1 MASEYSVNIRLNTEQ
16 VRKDLKDIKKDIDKL
31 GKVNLGTNRKTQKTE
46 AQILDSKRAQQDMM
60 SKTRRIGDLVQK
72 QADQGLKVGRAQEA
86 IQKSAL
92 LNQKKDFI
100 GSEKLLKVAMNE
112 LKTQK
117 GISKEI
123 AQQAALK
130 TKLSSG
136 AARAAGQSIGRQIAS
151 PIGGTRTMMGS
162 PLQLG
167 FAGAGMG
174 RSSLRGNRFQFGS
187 PAFFEAGARAG
198 GASSPLLGTR
208 FDFGSPAQLAFSGG
222 PSLPI
227 GGSRFTPGSPAFFN
241 AAARTG
247 GARSPIGGSRFTFGS
262 PAFNAAQGVGA
273 PRVPIGGRSDLVGS
287 PANLLSIGKQNAM
300 PVKGFESL
308 VGSPAYYEAQNKE
321 MFRIAKMNTLP
332 VKGLKHIVG
341 SPAYFEDQLKK
352 VKKMKGQTGFK
363 ADQYGPQLPPMQ
375 DVRFPTGRASAL
387 NFDSQGNLLPGP
399 AGSRQTRAGLRR
411 TLARNRGPA
420 FQSAAIS
427 GAFPLLFGQGPI
439 AAAGGALGGGLGGAF
454 GGQMGGFAGGLI
466 GTAVV
471 SGVQSFVNSI
481 KELGSA
487 LDPVSGSAS
496 QAVQSLGFLS
506 SARAREIALIEKQI
520 GRQTAL
526 AAVRK
531 ELADTVGAKQTLAL
545 QEAARDINDFQKSI
559 QESLARFRANAASF
573 MADITPGSAVER
585 EMINRGVATDP
596 QSELSKAF
604 LANQAAAQSITGRSL
619 EARIAGFTEASGFLG
634 SGEGRITQ
642 AGKAELKRLKAER
655 DIMEVKLRALGIE
668 AKVSSL
674 VKDTNIT
681 FMEQLTTRR
690 TAFDLESRVLEL
702 RSQGINP
709 AIAKEMAM
717 FEKINS
723 DNVTG
728 LQSEID
734 LRKEALKTITD
745 ETKQQIL
752 QDEIA
757 GLEKGLVLLRKQN
770 KERIDAVKK
779 TMELNM
785 RTDLVV
791 SSAQKLKE
799 TLVTDIGEGIKG
811 LIRGTSTLNDVL
823 NNVLNKM
830 IDAAFNMAL
839 FGNVGGSF
847 MPGLGILGSIFRANG
862 GPVKGGGSYIVG
874 EKGPEVFTP
883 GVSGTITPNHALGGS
898 TNIVVNVDASGSNVE
913 GDEAE
918 GRELGRLISVAVQ
931 SEIIKQKRPGG
942 ILA

>member
-1 MASEYSVNIRLNTEQ
+1 MAANYKVNIQLDTKTLDKQLR
-16 VRKDLKDIKKDIDKL
+16 DLGVKVDKV
-31 GKVNLGTNRKTQKTE
+31 GKVKQQQGKKSTVIADKEIKQEQRKISLQNQFISNATKTQKISSKMVDFDKTKNLFADTKNKLQAGE
-46 AQILDSKRAQQDMM
+46 LDLAKKGILLTKQDILQTQ
-60 SKTRRIGDLVQK
+60 KLVSQEKKVTAEKVK
-72 QADQGLKVGRAQEA
+72 QVNLQSAGMNLIRLSGRAG
-86 IQKSAL
+86 KLGGRSAAVIDQQTAL
-92 LNQKKDFI
+92 RQPKALPSASMLAQRLGGDPASRGIKRLIPERLTDAGRIVSRDDTGGIRFTATSAKKAAVFEERINKARKRGIANNKKLI
-100 GSEKLLKVAMNE
+100 GSEVLRNKQ
-112 LKTQK
+112 TIQ
-117 GISKEI
+117 GIKATE
-123 AQQAALK
+123 QAA
-130 TKLSSG
+130 T
-136 AARAAGQSIGRQIAS
+136 AEARRLNQALRN
-151 PIGGTRTMMGS
+151 PIG
-162 PLQLG
+162 P
-167 FAGAGMG
+167 
-174 RSSLRGNRFQFGS
+174 
-187 PAFFEAGARAG
+187 
-198 GASSPLLGTR
+198 SSPLNR
-208 FDFGSPAQLAFSGG
+208 RGG
-222 PSLPI
+222 
-227 GGSRFTPGSPAFFN
+227 
-241 AAARTG
+241 
-247 GARSPIGGSRFTFGS
+247 
-262 PAFNAAQGVGA
+262 Q
-273 PRVPIGGRSDLVGS
+273 
-287 PANLLSIGKQNAM
+287 
-300 PVKGFESL
+300 
-308 VGSPAYYEAQNKE
+308 
-321 MFRIAKMNTLP
+321 
-332 VKGLKHIVG
+332 
-341 SPAYFEDQLKK
+341 
-352 VKKMKGQTGFK
+352 
-363 ADQYGPQLPPMQ
+363 
-375 DVRFPTGRASAL
+375 
-387 NFDSQGNLLPGP
+387 LLPGP
-399 AGSRQTRAGLRR
+399 AGSGRGSGL
-411 TLARNRGPA
+411 T
-420 FQSAAIS
+420 SALIS
-427 GAFPLLFGQGPI
+427 GAFPLLFGQGPL
-439 AAAGGALGGGLGGAF
+439 AAAGGFTGGLVGDKL

-487 LDPVSGSAS
+487 LDPVNGSAS

-520 GRQTAL
+520 GKQSAL

-531 ELADTVGAKQTLAL
+531 EMTETLGAGQTLAL
-545 QEAARDINDFQKSI
+545 QEAAKDIGSFQKSI
-559 QESLARFRANAASF
+559 QKSMAKFKGDVAKF
-573 MADITPGSAVER
+573 MKDVTPGSAVER
-585 EMINRGVATDP
+585 QMINRGVGTDP
-596 QSELSKAF
+596 QSELSKTF

-655 DIMEVKLRALGIE
+655 EIMEVKLRALGIE
-668 AKVSSL
+668 DKVSSL
-674 VKDTNIT
+674 VKDTNLT

-728 LQSEID
+728 LKSEID
-734 LRKEALKTITD
+734 LRKEVLKTTTD
-745 ETKQQIL
+745 KTKQQIL

-839 FGNVGGSF
+839 FGNFGGSF

-883 GVSGTITPNHALGGS
+883 GVSGMITPNEMLGGT
-898 TNIVVNVDASGSNVE
+898 TNVVVNVDASGSSVE
-913 GDEAE
+913 GDEE
-918 GRELGRLISVAVQ
+918 QGRELGRMISVAIQ
-931 SEIIKQKRPGG
+931 SELIKQKRPGG
-942 ILA
+942 MLA

>member
-16 VRKDLKDIKKDIDKL
+16 VRADLKDIKKDIDKL
-31 GKVNLGTNRKTQKTE
+31 GKVNLGTNRRTQRTE
-46 AQILDSKRAQQDMM
+46 AQITKSKDAQKAAMVE
-60 SKTRRIGDLVQK
+60 TRRIGDLVQK
-72 QADQGLKVGRAQEA
+72 AADQGLKVDKARSAINKAALADGRSEFKLSKAQH
-86 IQKSAL
+86 
-92 LNQKKDFI
+92 
-100 GSEKLLKVAMNE
+100 KVALEE
-112 LKTQK
+112 LKTQRA
-117 GISKEI
+117 ITKEK
-123 AQQAALK
+123 AQQSRLTAKSL
-130 TKLSSG
+130 
-136 AARAAGQSIGRQIAS
+136 AGGPFVSTGIAS
-151 PIGGTRTMMGS
+151 SRFGSVGQAGS
-162 PLQLG
+162 PR
-167 FAGAGMG
+167 FIANRAGMMQG
-174 RSSLRGNRFQFGS
+174 PADPPYAPGMFGS
-187 PAFFEAGARAG
+187 
-198 GASSPLLGTR
+198 S
-208 FDFGSPAQLAFSGG
+208 
-222 PSLPI
+222 PI
-227 GGSRFTPGSPAFFN
+227 GGSRFMFGSPAQRAFS
-241 AAARTG
+241 G
-247 GARSPIGGSRFTFGS
+247 GVSSPIGGSRFTFGS
-262 PAFNAAQGVGA
+262 PAFNAAQRAGA
-273 PRVPIGGRSDLVGS
+273 PRVPIGGNAGLVGS
-287 PANLLSIGKQNAM
+287 PANLLNIGKQNAM

-321 MFRIAKMNTLP
+321 MLRVAKMNVLP
-332 VKGLKHIVG
+332 IKGLKHIVG
-341 SPAYFEDQLKK
+341 SPAYLEDQAKQLKK
-352 VKKMKGQTGFK
+352 LRGAPTGFM
-363 ADQYGPQLPPMQ
+363 AAQYGPQQPMQ
-375 DVRFPTGRASAL
+375 GPMFPTGAAQPL
-387 NFDSQGNLLPGP
+387 NFVGDPRQGNLLPGP
-399 AGSRQTRAGLRR
+399 LGSRQIRARLSR

-420 FQSAAIS
+420 LQSAAIS

-487 LDPVSGSAS
+487 LDPVNGSAS

-531 ELADTVGAKQTLAL
+531 EMTEALGAGQTLAL
-545 QEAARDINDFQKSI
+545 QEAAKDINSFQKSI
-559 QESLARFRANAASF
+559 QASMTQFRADVAKF
-573 MADITPGSAVER
+573 MKDITPGSAVEGQ
-585 EMINRGVATDP
+585 MINRGVATDP

-604 LANQAAAQSITGRSL
+604 LANQAAAKSITGRSL

-655 DIMEVKLRALGIE
+655 DIMAVKLRALGIE
-668 AKVSSL
+668 DKVSSL

-717 FEKINS
+717 FEKINA
-723 DNVTG
+723 DNATG

-734 LRKEALKTITD
+734 LRKKALEQISDPLK
-745 ETKQQIL
+745 KQIL
-752 QDEIA
+752 IDEIA
-757 GLEKGLVLLRKQN
+757 GLEEGLKLLKDQN
-770 KERIDAVKK
+770 KERINAVKK

-785 RTDLVV
+785 KTNLVV
-791 SSAQKLKE
+791 SSAEKLKE
-799 TLVTDIGEGIKG
+799 TIVTDIGEGIKG
-811 LIRGTSTLNDVL
+811 LIRGTSTLSDVL
-823 NNVLNKM
+823 SGVVDKL

-847 MPGLGILGSIFRANG
+847 MPGLGLLGSIFRANG
-862 GPVKGGGSYIVG
+862 GPVKAGGSYVVG
-874 EKGPEVFTP
+874 ERGPEVFTP
-883 GVSGTITPNHALGGS
+883 GVSGMITPNHALGGS

-913 GDEAE
+913 GDEEE
-918 GRELGRLISVAVQ
+918 GRQLGIVLSAAIESEL
-931 SEIIKQKRPGG
+931 IKQKRPGG
-942 ILA
+942 LLA

>member
-16 VRKDLKDIKKDIDKL
+16 VKTDLKSIKTEIDKL
-31 GKVNLGTNRKTQKTE
+31 GRVNLGTNRRTQRTE
-46 AQILDSKRAQQDMM
+46 AQITKSKDAQRAAMVE
-60 SKTRRIGDLVQK
+60 TRRIGDLVQK
-72 QADQGLKVGRAQEA
+72 AADQGLKVDKARRAINKAALADGRQDFKTAKAQ
-86 IQKSAL
+86 Q
-92 LNQKKDFI
+92 
-100 GSEKLLKVAMNE
+100 KVALEE
-112 LKTQK
+112 LKIQRAIT
-117 GISKEI
+117 KEK
-123 AQQAALK
+123 AQQARLTAKSLPRSGPV
-130 TKLSSG
+130 SSLTSLG
-136 AARAAGQSIGRQIAS
+136 
-151 PIGGTRTMMGS
+151 GGT
-162 PLQLG
+162 PLGLSGVQAFPQTKDLG
-167 FAGAGMG
+167 MFGPKLPFIGQTTGFG

-187 PAFFEAGARAG
+187 Q
-198 GASSPLLGTR
+198 
-208 FDFGSPAQLAFSGG
+208 AQIEFSGRG
-222 PSLPI
+222 M
-227 GGSRFTPGSPAFFN
+227 G
-241 AAARTG
+241 
-247 GARSPIGGSRFTFGS
+247 
-262 PAFNAAQGVGA
+262 
-273 PRVPIGGRSDLVGS
+273 RVPIGGRSDLVGS
-287 PANLLSIGKQNAM
+287 PANLLRVGRENAM
-300 PVKGFESL
+300 PIGGFDFIPDSPKGKKFLANQQAKQQQLDELDLQKKLGEMEERSAKFRKEARLERKRSLSLGKDIVRIKTREADLDSRALEKRLLQNAPRES
-308 VGSPAYYEAQNKE
+308 
-321 MFRIAKMNTLP
+321 
-332 VKGLKHIVG
+332 
-341 SPAYFEDQLKK
+341 
-352 VKKMKGQTGFK
+352 
-363 ADQYGPQLPPMQ
+363 
-375 DVRFPTGRASAL
+375 L
-387 NFDSQGNLLPGP
+387 NFDSRGNLLPGP

-420 FQSAAIS
+420 LQSAAIS
-427 GAFPLLFGQGPI
+427 GAFPLLFGQGPL
-439 AAAGGALGGGLGGAF
+439 AALGGGLGGGLGGAF

-487 LDPVSGSAS
+487 LDPVNGSAS

-559 QESLARFRANAASF
+559 QESLAKFRANAASF

-668 AKVSSL
+668 DKVSSL
-674 VKDTNIT
+674 VKDTNVT

-717 FEKINS
+717 FEKINA
-723 DNVTG
+723 DNATG
-728 LQSEID
+728 LQSEIN
-734 LRKEALKTITD
+734 LRKQALEQITD
-745 ETKQQIL
+745 PIKKQIL
-752 QDEIA
+752 IDEIT
-757 GLEKGLVLLRKQN
+757 GLEEGLKLLKDQN
-770 KERIDAVKK
+770 KERIKAVQK

-785 RTDLVV
+785 KTDLVV
-791 SSAQKLKE
+791 SSAEKLKE
-799 TLVTDIGEGIKG
+799 TIVTDIGEGIKG
-811 LIRGTSTLNDVL
+811 LIRGTSTLSDVL
-823 NNVLNKM
+823 SGVVDKL

-847 MPGLGILGSIFRANG
+847 MPGLGLLGSIFRANG
-862 GPVKGGGSYIVG
+862 GPVKAGGSYVVG
-874 EKGPEVFTP
+874 ERGPEVFTP
-883 GVSGTITPNHALGGS
+883 GVSGMITPNHALGGS

-913 GDEAE
+913 GDEEE
-918 GRELGRLISVAVQ
+918 GRQLGIVLSAAIESEL
-931 SEIIKQKRPGG
+931 IKQKRPGG
-942 ILA
+942 LLA

>member
-16 VRKDLKDIKKDIDKL
+16 VKKDLKSIKTDIDKL
-31 GKVNLGTNRKTQKTE
+31 GKVNIGSSQRAQRTE
-46 AQILDSKRAQQDMM
+46 AKITKSKDAQRAAMVE
-60 SKTRRIGDLVQK
+60 TRRIGDLVQK
-72 QADQGLKVGRAQEA
+72 AADQGLKVDKARRAINKAALADGRQDFKTAKAQ
-86 IQKSAL
+86 Q
-92 LNQKKDFI
+92 
-100 GSEKLLKVAMNE
+100 KVALEE
-112 LKTQK
+112 LKIQRAIT
-117 GISKEI
+117 KEK
-123 AQQAALK
+123 AQQARLTAKSLPRSGPV
-130 TKLSSG
+130 SSLTSLG
-136 AARAAGQSIGRQIAS
+136 
-151 PIGGTRTMMGS
+151 GGT
-162 PLQLG
+162 PLGLSGVQAFPQTKDLG
-167 FAGAGMG
+167 MFGPKLPFIGQTTGFG

-187 PAFFEAGARAG
+187 Q
-198 GASSPLLGTR
+198 
-208 FDFGSPAQLAFSGG
+208 AQIEFSGRG
-222 PSLPI
+222 M
-227 GGSRFTPGSPAFFN
+227 G
-241 AAARTG
+241 
-247 GARSPIGGSRFTFGS
+247 
-262 PAFNAAQGVGA
+262 
-273 PRVPIGGRSDLVGS
+273 RVPIGGRSDLVGS
-287 PANLLSIGKQNAM
+287 PANLLRVGRENAM
-300 PVKGFESL
+300 PIGGFDFIPDSPKGKKFLANQQAKQQQLDELDLQKKLGEMEERSAKFRKEARLERKRSLSLGKDIVRIKTREADLDSRALEKRLLQNAPRES
-308 VGSPAYYEAQNKE
+308 
-321 MFRIAKMNTLP
+321 
-332 VKGLKHIVG
+332 
-341 SPAYFEDQLKK
+341 
-352 VKKMKGQTGFK
+352 
-363 ADQYGPQLPPMQ
+363 
-375 DVRFPTGRASAL
+375 L
-387 NFDSQGNLLPGP
+387 NFDSRGNLLPGP

-420 FQSAAIS
+420 LQSAAIS
-427 GAFPLLFGQGPI
+427 GAFPLLFGQGPL
-439 AAAGGALGGGLGGAF
+439 AALGGGLGGGLGGAF

-487 LDPVSGSAS
+487 LDPVNGSAS

-559 QESLARFRANAASF
+559 QESLAKFRANAASF

-668 AKVSSL
+668 DKVSSL
-674 VKDTNIT
+674 VKDTNVT

-717 FEKINS
+717 FEKINA
-723 DNVTG
+723 DNATG
-728 LQSEID
+728 LQSEIN
-734 LRKEALKTITD
+734 LRKQALEQITD
-745 ETKQQIL
+745 PIKKQIL
-752 QDEIA
+752 IDEIT
-757 GLEKGLVLLRKQN
+757 GLEEGLKLLKDQN
-770 KERIDAVKK
+770 KERIKAVQK

-785 RTDLVV
+785 KTDLVV
-791 SSAQKLKE
+791 SSAEKLKE
-799 TLVTDIGEGIKG
+799 TIVTDIGEGIKG
-811 LIRGTSTLNDVL
+811 LIRGTSTLSDVL
-823 NNVLNKM
+823 SGVVDKL

-847 MPGLGILGSIFRANG
+847 MPGLGLLGSIFRANG
-862 GPVKGGGSYIVG
+862 GPVKAGGSYVVG
-874 EKGPEVFTP
+874 ERGPEVFTP
-883 GVSGTITPNHALGGS
+883 GVSGMITPNHALGGS

-913 GDEAE
+913 GDEEE
-918 GRELGRLISVAVQ
+918 GRQLGIVLSAAIESEL
-931 SEIIKQKRPGG
+931 IKQKRPGG
-942 ILA
+942 LLA

>member
-16 VRKDLKDIKKDIDKL
+16 VRKDLKDIKTDIDKL
-31 GKVNLGTNRKTQKTE
+31 GKVNLGTNQKTQRTE

-112 LKTQK
+112 LRTQK
-117 GISKEI
+117 AISKEI

-136 AARAAGQSIGRQIAS
+136 AARAAKAPKIIDVTTGISQSRFGSVNQV
-151 PIGGTRTMMGS
+151 GS
-162 PLQLG
+162 PRY
-167 FAGAGMG
+167 FASRAGMVQG
-174 RSSLRGNRFQFGS
+174 PEPVSLNVPRSGPASSLFSLGRGTPLGLSGVEAFPQTRDLGMFG
-187 PAFFEAGARAG
+187 PKLPFTGQTTG
-198 GASSPLLGTR
+198 
-208 FDFGSPAQLAFSGG
+208 FG
-222 PSLPI
+222 
-227 GGSRFTPGSPAFFN
+227 
-241 AAARTG
+241 
-247 GARSPIGGSRFTFGS
+247 
-262 PAFNAAQGVGA
+262 
-273 PRVPIGGRSDLVGS
+273 RVPVGGRADLVGS
-287 PANLLSIGKQNAM
+287 PANLLSVAKQNAM
-300 PVKGFESL
+300 PIGGFDFMPDSPKGKKFLANQQAKQQQLDELDLQKKLGEMEERSAKFRKEARLERKRSLSLGKDIVRIKTREADLDSRALEKRLLQNAPRES
-308 VGSPAYYEAQNKE
+308 
-321 MFRIAKMNTLP
+321 
-332 VKGLKHIVG
+332 
-341 SPAYFEDQLKK
+341 
-352 VKKMKGQTGFK
+352 
-363 ADQYGPQLPPMQ
+363 
-375 DVRFPTGRASAL
+375 L
-387 NFDSQGNLLPGP
+387 NFDSRGNLLPGP
-399 AGSRQTRAGLRR
+399 AGSRQTRARLRR

-420 FQSAAIS
+420 LQSAAIS
-427 GAFPLLFGQGPI
+427 GAFPLLFGQGPL
-439 AAAGGALGGGLGGAF
+439 AALGGGLGGGLGGAF

-545 QEAARDINDFQKSI
+545 QEAARDINNFQKSI
-559 QESLARFRANAASF
+559 QESLAKFRANVASF

-585 EMINRGVATDP
+585 EMINRGVAANP
-596 QSELSKAF
+596 ESELSKAF

-619 EARIAGFTEASGFLG
+619 EARIAGFTAPSGFLG
-634 SGEGRITQ
+634 SGEGKITQ

-674 VKDTNIT
+674 VKDTNVT

-757 GLEKGLVLLRKQN
+757 GLEKGLVLLREQN

-785 RTDLVV
+785 KTDLVV

-799 TLVTDIGEGIKG
+799 TLITDIGEGIKG

-847 MPGLGILGSIFRANG
+847 MPGLGILGSIFKANG

-874 EKGPEVFTP
+874 ERGPELFTP

>member
-16 VRKDLKDIKKDIDKL
+16 VRADLKNIKKDIDKL
-31 GKVNLGTNRKTQKTE
+31 GKVNIGSSQRAQRTE
-46 AQILDSKRAQQDMM
+46 AQITKNKDAQKAAMVE
-60 SKTRRIGDLVQK
+60 TRRIGDLVQK
-72 QADQGLKVGRAQEA
+72 AADQGLKVDKARSAVNKAALADGRQEFKLSKAQH
-86 IQKSAL
+86 
-92 LNQKKDFI
+92 
-100 GSEKLLKVAMNE
+100 KVALEE
-112 LKTQK
+112 LKTQRAITKEK
-117 GISKEI
+117 G
-123 AQQAALK
+123 QQAR
-130 TKLSSG
+130 LS
-136 AARAAGQSIGRQIAS
+136 QSIGRQIAS

-162 PLQLG
+162 PTQLG

-208 FDFGSPAQLAFSGG
+208 FDFGSPAQRAFSGG

-227 GGSRFTPGSPAFFN
+227 GGSRS
-241 AAARTG
+241 
-247 GARSPIGGSRFTFGS
+247 IFGS

-273 PRVPIGGRSDLVGS
+273 PRVPIGGRADLVGS

-321 MFRIAKMNTLP
+321 ILRIAKMNTLP
-332 VKGLKHIVG
+332 VKGMKHIVG
-341 SPAYFEDQLKK
+341 SPAYFEDQLKR
-352 VKKMKGQTGFK
+352 VKKMKGPTGFT
-363 ADQYGPQLPPMQ
+363 ADQFGPQLAPMQ
-375 DVRFPTGRASAL
+375 GPRFPTGRASAL

-411 TLARNRGPA
+411 TFARNRGPA
-420 FQSAAIS
+420 LQSAAIS
-427 GAFPLLFGQGPI
+427 GAFPLLFGQGPV
-439 AAAGGALGGGLGGAF
+439 AAAGGAIGGGLGGVF

-487 LDPVSGSAS
+487 LDPVNGSAS

-545 QEAARDINDFQKSI
+545 QEAARDINNFQKSI
-559 QESLARFRANAASF
+559 QESLAKFRANAASF

-619 EARIAGFTEASGFLG
+619 EARIAGFTAPSGFLG
-634 SGEGRITQ
+634 SGEGKITQ

-655 DIMEVKLRALGIE
+655 DILEVKLRALGIE
-668 AKVSSL
+668 DKVSSL
-674 VKDTNIT
+674 VKDTNVT

-723 DNVTG
+723 DNATG
-728 LQSEID
+728 LQSEIN
-734 LRKEALKTITD
+734 LRKQALEQISDPIK
-745 ETKQQIL
+745 KQIL
-752 QDEIA
+752 IDEIT
-757 GLEKGLVLLRKQN
+757 GLEDGLKLLRDQN
-770 KERIDAVKK
+770 KERIKAVQK

-785 RTDLVV
+785 KTDLVV
-791 SSAQKLKE
+791 SSAEKLKE

-811 LIRGTSTLNDVL
+811 LIRGTSTLSDVL
-823 NNVLNKM
+823 SGVVDKL

-847 MPGLGILGSIFRANG
+847 MPGLGLLGSIFRANG
-862 GPVKGGGSYIVG
+862 GPVKAGGSYVVG
-874 EKGPEVFTP
+874 ERGPEVFTP
-883 GVSGTITPNHALGGS
+883 GVSGMITPNHALGGS

-913 GDEAE
+913 GDEEE
-918 GRELGRLISVAVQ
+918 GRQLGIVLSAAIESEL
-931 SEIIKQKRPGG
+931 IKQKRPGG
-942 ILA
+942 LLA

>member
-16 VRKDLKDIKKDIDKL
+16 VRADLKNIKKDIDKL
-31 GKVNLGTNRKTQKTE
+31 GKVNLGTNRRTQRTE
-46 AQILDSKRAQQDMM
+46 AQITKSKDAQKAAMVE
-60 SKTRRIGDLVQK
+60 TRRIGDLVQK
-72 QADQGLKVGRAQEA
+72 AADQGLKVDKARSAINKAALADGRSEFKLSKAQH
-86 IQKSAL
+86 
-92 LNQKKDFI
+92 
-100 GSEKLLKVAMNE
+100 KVALEE
-112 LKTQK
+112 LKTQRNITK
-117 GISKEI
+117 EKAAQARLTAKSLAGGPFVSTGIASSRFGSVGQAGSPKFI
-123 AQQAALK
+123 A
-130 TKLSSG
+130 S
-136 AARAAGQSIGRQIAS
+136 RAGMMQGPADPPYAPGMFGSS
-151 PIGGTRTMMGS
+151 PIGGS
-162 PLQLG
+162 
-167 FAGAGMG
+167 
-174 RSSLRGNRFQFGS
+174 RFM
-187 PAFFEAGARAG
+187 
-198 GASSPLLGTR
+198 
-208 FDFGSPAQLAFSGG
+208 FGSPAQRAFSGG

-227 GGSRFTPGSPAFFN
+227 GGSRS
-241 AAARTG
+241 
-247 GARSPIGGSRFTFGS
+247 IFGS
-262 PAFNAAQGVGA
+262 PAFNAAQRTGA
-273 PRVPIGGRSDLVGS
+273 PRVPIGGRADLVGS

-300 PVKGFESL
+300 PVKGFEFL
-308 VGSPAYYEAQNKE
+308 PGSPAYYEKVNKDILK
-321 MFRIAKMNTLP
+321 IAKSKGNVLP
-332 VKGLKHIVG
+332 VGGMKHIVG
-341 SPAYFEDQLKK
+341 SPAYLEDQAKQLKK
-352 VKKMKGQTGFK
+352 LRGAPTGFT
-363 ADQYGPQLPPMQ
+363 AAQYGPQQPMQ
-375 DVRFPTGRASAL
+375 GPMFPTGAAQPL
-387 NFDSQGNLLPGP
+387 NIDSRGNLLPGP
-399 AGSRQTRAGLRR
+399 LGSRQLRAGLGR

-420 FQSAAIS
+420 LQSAAIS

-439 AAAGGALGGGLGGAF
+439 AAAGGAIGGGLGGAF

-487 LDPVSGSAS
+487 LDPVNGSAS

-545 QEAARDINDFQKSI
+545 QEAARDINNFQKSI
-559 QESLARFRANAASF
+559 QESLAKFRANAASF

-770 KERIDAVKK
+770 KERIDAVQK

-913 GDEAE
+913 GDESE

>member
-1 MASEYSVNIRLNTEQ
+1 VAANYKVNIQLDTKTLDKQLR
-16 VRKDLKDIKKDIDKL
+16 DLGVKVDKV
-31 GKVNLGTNRKTQKTE
+31 GKVKQQQGKKSTVIADKEIKQEQRKISLQNQFISNATKTQKISSKMVDFDKTKNLFADTKNKLQAGE
-46 AQILDSKRAQQDMM
+46 LDLAKKGILLTKQDILQTQ
-60 SKTRRIGDLVQK
+60 KLVSQEKKVTAEKVK
-72 QADQGLKVGRAQEA
+72 QVNLQSAGMNLIRLSGRAG
-86 IQKSAL
+86 KLGGRSAAVIDQQTAL
-92 LNQKKDFI
+92 RQPKALPSASMLAQRLGGDPASRGIKRLIPERLTDAGRIVSRDDTGGIRFTATSAKKAAVFEERINKARKRGIANNKKLI
-100 GSEKLLKVAMNE
+100 GSEVLRNKQ
-112 LKTQK
+112 TIQ
-117 GISKEI
+117 GIKATE
-123 AQQAALK
+123 QAA
-130 TKLSSG
+130 T
-136 AARAAGQSIGRQIAS
+136 AEARRLNQALRN
-151 PIGGTRTMMGS
+151 PIG
-162 PLQLG
+162 P
-167 FAGAGMG
+167 
-174 RSSLRGNRFQFGS
+174 
-187 PAFFEAGARAG
+187 
-198 GASSPLLGTR
+198 SSPLNR
-208 FDFGSPAQLAFSGG
+208 RGG
-222 PSLPI
+222 
-227 GGSRFTPGSPAFFN
+227 
-241 AAARTG
+241 
-247 GARSPIGGSRFTFGS
+247 
-262 PAFNAAQGVGA
+262 Q
-273 PRVPIGGRSDLVGS
+273 
-287 PANLLSIGKQNAM
+287 
-300 PVKGFESL
+300 
-308 VGSPAYYEAQNKE
+308 
-321 MFRIAKMNTLP
+321 
-332 VKGLKHIVG
+332 
-341 SPAYFEDQLKK
+341 
-352 VKKMKGQTGFK
+352 
-363 ADQYGPQLPPMQ
+363 
-375 DVRFPTGRASAL
+375 
-387 NFDSQGNLLPGP
+387 LLPGP
-399 AGSRQTRAGLRR
+399 AGSGRGSGL
-411 TLARNRGPA
+411 T
-420 FQSAAIS
+420 SALIS
-427 GAFPLLFGQGPI
+427 GAFPLLFGQGPL
-439 AAAGGALGGGLGGAF
+439 AAAGGFTGGLVGDKL

-487 LDPVSGSAS
+487 LDPVNGSAS

-520 GRQTAL
+520 GKQSAL

-531 ELADTVGAKQTLAL
+531 EMTETLGAGQTLAL
-545 QEAARDINDFQKSI
+545 QEAAKDIGSFQKSI
-559 QESLARFRANAASF
+559 QKSMAKFKGDVAKF
-573 MADITPGSAVER
+573 MKDVTPGSAVER
-585 EMINRGVATDP
+585 QMINRGVGTDP
-596 QSELSKAF
+596 QSELSKTF

-655 DIMEVKLRALGIE
+655 EIMEVKLRALGIE
-668 AKVSSL
+668 DKVSSL
-674 VKDTNIT
+674 VKDTNLT

-728 LQSEID
+728 LKSEID
-734 LRKEALKTITD
+734 LRKEVLKTTTD
-745 ETKQQIL
+745 KTKQQIL

-839 FGNVGGSF
+839 FGNFGGSF

-883 GVSGTITPNHALGGS
+883 GVSGMITPNEMLGGT
-898 TNIVVNVDASGSNVE
+898 TNVVVNVDASGSSVE
-913 GDEAE
+913 GDEE
-918 GRELGRLISVAVQ
+918 QGRELGRMISVAIQ
-931 SEIIKQKRPGG
+931 SELIKQKRPGG
-942 ILA
+942 MLA